1 MIKTFDYPV
10 YYKVQ
15 INEVT
20 GEVEIYSSSK
30 HAKGRKLAQFLNPSG
45 YLRAKM
51 NNKGVQIHQI
61 VALFYLGKK
70 PEGMCVNHKDGN
82 KLNNRP
88 SNLEYVTIAENIK
101 HSIRHGMHICN
112 RPEELSSY
120 KDGRTRDKVKYKHE
134 WYLKNRKK
142 ILEKAKNRYYSQKEG
157 GSSLI

>member
-15 INEVT
+15 INEAT
-20 GEVEIYSSSK
+20 GEVKIYSSSK
-30 HAKGRKLAQFLNPSG
+30 HAKGRQLAQFLNPSG

-51 NNKGVQIHQI
+51 NNKGVQVHQL

-82 KLNNRP
+82 KLNNKP

-101 HSIRHGMHICN
+101 HSVEHGMHVCN
-112 RPEELSSY
+112 DPKRSGRY
-120 KDGRTRDKVKYKHE
+120 KDGRALDVKKYKKE
-134 WYLKNRKK
+134 WYLQNRSR
-142 ILEKAKNRYYSQKEG
+142 ILKKAKDRYR
-157 GSSLI
+157 LIKNL